1 MGAHGDIQCSDM
13 LRQVHRDGRRPLALI
28 AAPFQREADGVGVR
42 DAAAERLGDG
52 GLQFGGAIAV
62 QKPDQGGRDG
72 GDGVAA
78 LGGLLEQALAG
89 WRRLE
94 EPVIRPMMAGGAL
107 VFDQRFDVGGRLD
120 LRPLVIAARVAGDDL
135 AAVGDA
141 NLIAIGQHGQLPTD
155 MGVGDRV
162 VIEIEADIGCLADR
176 DLLAFGHGIGVV
188 RQLQQP
194 GGFPGKD
201 LPNTE
206 ARLLGAAPIGG
217 RAATPSVGLDVEVV
231 HAGDLAAG
239 KEIVADIADGAL
251 DAALLVAAGDGDRS
265 RIEPVVAGEGEQ
277 RGVEADGVGVALQD
291 GAFQIVVEQNPGHPI
306 PCLEGRDV
314 AGEEALHARVQEE
327 AQEDAPGVAEH
338 HDEGHQRPAGL
349 TNGQVAEVPPI
360 DLGLFAG
367 QGSQAQIGLGLS
379 RPHRTM
385 TGDQVAEVIGRAVVA
400 ALTDHAEQS
409 AGGERGEFLQS
420 FADEGQERI
429 DPRRP
434 LRRAEPWQSRL
445 GENPAH
451 GVGVEPKLAGDGAD
465 PPLLDMVIAQ
475 YLGLKVGVDGHGG
488 QVLFGHAGIGDE
500 GRDDGDARPP
510 GERTP
515 SRDARTSGS
524 GMPPQRTSGGVAHLR
539 QPFGPA
545 PPNHPM
551 LEVVNPDASRSSA
564 ALDTAGSVRR
574 ARSDHRGSA
583 DSVAQPRAGRHA
595 GRSGRSR
602 QHSMFAHGHSG
613 RR

>member
-62 QKPDQGGRDG
+62 QQPDQGGRDG
-72 GDGVAA
+72 GEGVAA

-94 EPVIRPMMAGGAL
+94 EPVIRPMMAGGPL
-107 VFDQRFDVGGRLD
+107 VFDQRFDMGGRLD

-141 NLIAIGQHGQLPTD
+141 DLAVIRQHGQVPTD
-155 MGVGDRV
+155 VGVGDRV
-162 VIEIEADIGCLADR
+162 VVEIEANIGGLADR
-176 DLLAFGHGIGVV
+176 DLLTLAYGIRVV

-194 GGFPGKD
+194 GSFPGKD
-201 LPNTE
+201 LPNAE

-231 HAGDLAAG
+231 HAGDMTTS
-239 KEIVADIADGAL
+239 KKVVANIANGAF
-251 DAALLVAAGDGDRS
+251 DAALFVATGDGDRTW
-265 RIEPVVAGEGEQ
+265 IEPIVAGKGEQ
-277 RGVEADGVGVALQD
+277 RGVEADGVTVPLQD
-291 GAFQIVVEQNPGHPI
+291 GAFQIVVEQNPGYAI
-306 PCLEGRDV
+306 PRLEGRDV

-349 TNGQVAEVPPI
+349 ANGQMAEVSPI
-360 DLGLFAG
+360 HLGLFAW
-367 QGSQAQIGLGLS
+367 QSSQTKIGFGLP
-379 RPHRTM
+379 RLHRSV
-385 TGDQVAEVIGRAVVA
+385 TGDQVPEVIGRADVA
-400 ALTDHAEQS
+400 TLTDHAEQS
-409 AGGERGEFLQS
+409 AGGERGEFIQG
-420 FADEGQERI
+420 FADEGQERV
-429 DPRRP
+429 DPRWP
-434 LRRAEPWQSRL
+434 LRWARPRQSRL
-445 GENPAH
+445 GQDPAY

-465 PPLLDMVIAQ
+465 PPLFDMVIAQ
-475 YLGLKVGVDGHGG
+475 YLGLKIGDDGHGG
-488 QVLFGHAGIGDE
+488 QVLFGHAGIGHE
-500 GRDDGDARPP
+500 GHDDGYARLS

-524 GMPPQRTSGGVAHLR
+524 GMPHQRWSGGAAHLR

-551 LEVVNPDASRSSA
+551 ALAVNPDASRSCA
-564 ALDTAGSVRR
+564 ERDTACSVQR
-574 ARSDHRGSA
+574 ARSDRH
-583 DSVAQPRAGRHA
+583 DSVDSAGRPPAERPA
-595 GRSGRSR
+595 GR
-602 QHSMFAHGHSG
+602 FGHSRRHSKFARG
-613 RR
+613 RNGYK